1 MHYKNLKSELAKYK
15 IKQSELVETL
25 NINQTRVSYKL
36 NNKAPWRLEEIKKI
50 LDLLNNKYKAKV
62 TFEYLFKE

>member
-1 MHYKNLKSELAKYK
+1 MLYKNLKKELAHYK
-15 IKQSELVETL
+15 IRQSELVKTL

-36 NNKAPWRLEEIKKI
+36 NGKAPWRLEEIKKI
-50 LDLLNNKYKAKV
+50 LDLLNNKYKANI